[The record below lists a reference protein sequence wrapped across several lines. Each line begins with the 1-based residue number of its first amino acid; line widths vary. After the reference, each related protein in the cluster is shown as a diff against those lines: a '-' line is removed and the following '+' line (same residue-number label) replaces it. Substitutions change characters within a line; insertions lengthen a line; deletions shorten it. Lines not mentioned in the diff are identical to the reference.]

1 MYWQWKIQMM
11 KVLLNNKSKIKN
23 KDVKKNKCSEKLM
36 EIMFKKIMQNTI
48 LIKSNIIIK
57 LLNTIIK
64 ENLIEKVEL
73 EDKVKVADIEKE
85 EILAKVIML
94 KILKKNLNKLVK
106 IKNKKMKIPKKLKNL
121 KKKNL
126 K

>member
-36 EIMFKKIMQNTI
+36 EIMFKKIMQNTT